1 MVTLPGW
8 VVRTFD
14 NAKCYKGDRLQWKV
28 RKFICNWLPLRLP
41 KSEVVRPVEDRR
53 KDDSAGGTVITW
65 LGHRWRNL
73 MIVTFEFRGRVCT
86 LFLAM
91 PGQKQ
96 FLRTWQ
102 RRSPLRDLVKLCV
115 TWRYHLYS
123 QLDRSFYSHVQLSDR
138 PVLDCFSRSA

>member
-53 KDDSAGGTVITW
+53 KDDSAGGTVIT
-65 LGHRWRNL
+65 
-73 MIVTFEFRGRVCT
+73 
-86 LFLAM
+86 
-91 PGQKQ
+91 
-96 FLRTWQ
+96 
-102 RRSPLRDLVKLCV
+102 
-115 TWRYHLYS
+115 
-123 QLDRSFYSHVQLSDR
+123 
-138 PVLDCFSRSA
+138 